1 MHPAILTLS
10 LSLQPGCSDAFMIDL
25 HANAD
30 QVVSRFSEHDFT
42 PGCAQHGPEYPDTES
57 PHHGRGLSVHCQSG
71 RCTHCLW
78 MSQAQATR
86 AARTLRIILTVR
98 LTPTASAAQ
107 AMMTGMLS
115 DEPAMVTLA
124 HSVHI
129 EAISVPI
136 ALGDEQFGQQ
146 VVIGGCSLLALICH
160 YATLL
165 H

>member
-1 MHPAILTLS
+1 
-10 LSLQPGCSDAFMIDL
+10 
-25 HANAD
+25 
-30 QVVSRFSEHDFT
+30 
-42 PGCAQHGPEYPDTES
+42 
-57 PHHGRGLSVHCQSG
+57 
-71 RCTHCLW
+71 
-78 MSQAQATR
+78 MSQAHATR

-146 VVIGGCSLLALICH
+146 VVIGGGLLVGINMSLCYTSSLGCQVAFPVRRSPAHTPTVRPSLRWAIVSLLTSDLVHFAHHACDSPCH
-160 YATLL
+160 Y
-165 H
+165 